1 MLIQTLIIHV
11 WLGRTVPDL
20 WEVMSSKSCRP
31 SSRRLSF
38 RALWL
43 STLSLKLYTHM
54 NTKTTCQ
61 CKGIILV
68 HFFPLLHAFCPLRI
82 SLLSS
87 IRTSSHA
94 HAFKKTSS
102 LICQEDCIV
111 QRLLFHCPREL
122 MGESN
127 QKLHPDFH
135 LPQIYKEKCCIL
147 HRRILTFLHSFHE
160 T

>member
-20 WEVMSSKSCRP
+20 WEVMSSRSCRP

-43 STLSLKLYTHM
+43 STLSLKLYTDM

-68 HFFPLLHAFCPLRI
+68 LFFLLLHNPCPLRI

-87 IRTSSHA
+87 IRTSSHT

-111 QRLLFHCPREL
+111 QRLLFHCSREL

-127 QKLHPDFH
+127 QKLTSRFQFITN
-135 LPQIYKEKCCIL
+135 LKKKML
-147 HRRILTFLHSFHE
+147 HFS
-160 T
+160 

>member
-1 MLIQTLIIHV
+1 MGGDEFQELPSLLQETVFQSAVTVHVEFETLH
-11 WLGRTVPDL
+11 THEHKND
-20 WEVMSSKSCRP
+20 MSVQGNNL
-31 SSRRLSF
+31 SS
-38 RALWL
+38 
-43 STLSLKLYTHM
+43 
-54 NTKTTCQ
+54 
-61 CKGIILV
+61 
-68 HFFPLLHAFCPLRI
+68 FFPLLHAFCPLRI

-87 IRTSSHA
+87 IRTSSQA

-135 LPQIYKEKCCIL
+135 LPQIYKEKCSIL